1 MDPATIFPIVGT
13 TVSLGDV
20 VSRCITRLSAL
31 KAQFHDAPII
41 GTSMIRQL
49 HMVKIAQDQLSPLN
63 SPNFIHDPRYRQLAA
78 PIGNA
83 LDSFGPILFA
93 LGQQLDRYEGVDA
106 KSWSILR
113 LAQDCSSSLVGLDD
127 VASFISENTA
137 AISTQF
143 EFDDALRGTL
153 LYQAVERSHLRQAIR
168 ARKSNEVDKT
178 STDSIFRRET
188 TSGFGQAFRTMRL
201 FKSIA
206 LSDSLKIQRVIGVD
220 IRKETVV
227 ETLGDDTLIEGGPS
241 QEHSS
246 YSNPGSSDGPGLS
259 AETERPA
266 QSLLSADDSNSPP
279 TQPSLDHW
287 RKAFRWRTSNT
298 HDTKPHQHPQKEEN
312 QDTSMIKVLL
322 LGASGGGKTTIFNAL
337 RLSTDTEYVGR
348 KDAYLR
354 TSAWHNALDS
364 VRDIKNIPC
373 LAERAV
379 HRLAPTAGDR
389 SQPQVTTAGI
399 HETKFTYND
408 CQFALYDCW
417 GERSE
422 RKKWIHTLQDVSVV
436 IYPVEA
442 TGYGR
447 FILGAERMREQY
459 KDLQSITASFWFI
472 RSRFVVVFTKI
483 DLLDDYLKDYVVRN
497 YLTSMGIP
505 TDVDEYLEYLEWR
518 FRRLIRWADAGEERI
533 RFVHTNLADVN
544 EHNAA
549 IRISNILDS
558 FGSVGQVSRSGK
570 EAHIFDQ
577 RHGESLETKL
587 ASPRANDGD

>member
-1 MDPATIFPIVGT
+1 
-13 TVSLGDV
+13 
-20 VSRCITRLSAL
+20 
-31 KAQFHDAPII
+31 
-41 GTSMIRQL
+41 
-49 HMVKIAQDQLSPLN
+49 MVNIAQDQLSPLN
-63 SPNFIHDPRYRQLAA
+63 PPNFIRDPRYRQFAA
-78 PIGNA
+78 QIGNA
-83 LDSFGPILFA
+83 LDSFGPILLA
-93 LGQQLDRYEGVDA
+93 LGQELDRYEGIDA
-106 KSWSILR
+106 SGMTAKRRMGFLYCEKEMTNLSILLDRQVNALNLLLQAIQCHTWMQQSEILTWKESQSILR
-113 LAQDCSSSLVGLDD
+113 LAQDCSSSLVSLDD

-143 EFDDALRGTL
+143 EFDDILRGTL
-153 LYQAVERSHLRQAIR
+153 FYQAAERSHLRQAIR
-168 ARKSNEVDKT
+168 AKKSNEVDKT
-178 STDSIFRRET
+178 STDNIIQRRV
-188 TSGFGQAFRTMRL
+188 TSGFGQAFRMMRF
-201 FKSIA
+201 FKPIS
-206 LSDSLKIQRVIGVD
+206 LSGVD

-227 ETLGDDTLIEGGPS
+227 EALGDDTLIEGGPI
-241 QEHSS
+241 QEDLSC
-246 YSNPGSSDGPGLS
+246 SNPGSSDGPSSS
-259 AETERPA
+259 AETDRPT

-279 TQPSLDHW
+279 TQASLDNW

-298 HDTKPHQHPQKEEN
+298 HNIRPHRHPQKEED
-312 QDTSMIKVLL
+312 QATYMIKVLL

-337 RLSTDTEYVGR
+337 RLSTDTEHVGC

-364 VRDIKNIPC
+364 VRDIKNISR
-373 LAERAV
+373 LAGRAV

-389 SQPQVTTAGI
+389 SQLQVTTAGI

-408 CQFALYDCW
+408 CQIALYDCW
-417 GERSE
+417 GERSKRE
-422 RKKWIHTLQDVSVV
+422 KWIHMLRDVSVV

-459 KDLQSITASFWFI
+459 EDLRSTTESFWFI
-472 RSRFVVVFTKI
+472 QSRFVVVFTKI

-497 YLTSMGIP
+497 YLTSMGIL

-533 RFVHTNLADVN
+533 RFVRANLADVN

-549 IRISNILDS
+549 IHISNILDS
-558 FGSVGQVSRSGK
+558 FCSVGQVSRSGK

-577 RHGESLETKL
+577 RHGESLETSL
-587 ASPRANDGD
+587 ASPSANDGD